1 MNTKVLVMLSLLVG
15 IGAVLH
21 AVIPGIV
28 FGMKPDLM
36 LIMMFLGIFL
46 FPNLKNTILLG
57 SATGVI
63 SGLTTTFPGGMI
75 PNLIDKF
82 FTALLMYG
90 IFRLVQKLGKTFAVS
105 LGLTFIGT
113 LISGLLFLGSA
124 YLIVGLPGPFLT
136 LAAVV
141 VLPATVINTVA
152 MALIQPV
159 ANGIMKRSNLALN

>member
-46 FPNLKNTILLG
+46 FPNLKNAVLLG
-57 SATGVI
+57 SVTGVI

-75 PNLIDKF
+75 PNVIDKF
-82 FTALLMYG
+82 FSALIMYG
-90 IFRLVQKLGKTFAVS
+90 IFCLVQKIGKTFAVS
-105 LGLTFIGT
+105 LVLTFIGT
-113 LISGLLFLGSA
+113 LISGMIFLGSA
-124 YLIVGLPGPFLT
+124 YLIVGLPGPFLA
-136 LAAVV
+136 LAAGV
-141 VLPATVINTVA
+141 VLPATVINTA
-152 MALIQPV
+152 SMALIQPI
-159 ANGIMKRSNLALN
+159 ANGILKRSNLAIN

>member
-46 FPNLKNTILLG
+46 FPDLKNTILLG
-57 SATGVI
+57 SVTGVI

-75 PNLIDKF
+75 PNIIDKF
-82 FTALLMYG
+82 FTALIMYA
-90 IFRLVQKLGKTFAVS
+90 IFSLVRKASKTFAAS
-105 LGLTFIGT
+105 LVLTFIGT
-113 LISGLLFLGSA
+113 LISGMLFLGSA
-124 YLIVGLPGPFLT
+124 YLIVGLPGPFLA
-136 LAAVV
+136 LVAGI
-141 VLPATVINTVA
+141 VLPTTVINTAA
-152 MALIQPV
+152 MALIQPI
-159 ANGIMKRSNLALN
+159 ANGILKRSNLAIN